1 MTTLSERFPEMILPP
16 RQVVDVES
24 DRFAKAWVSSY
35 RLVIERT
42 VPVIAVVRELATIL
56 RDEQVPSAQALV
68 ALRRA
73 VRLLTVLT
81 GDKPANWSPDDR
93 SNAEFAD
100 KAERWRALALE
111 ATSRPS
117 ESTRF
122 AKAWLLDGPA
132 EAIRTEPVIALVEIL
147 LEELIGGDATSSYD
161 CLRQAVRVLSV
172 FAREDKSTITAGP
185 TGSGN

>member
-1 MTTLSERFPEMILPP
+1 MTTLSELLHEVTLPP
-16 RQVVDVES
+16 RQVVDEES
-24 DRFAKAWVSSY
+24 DRFAKAWVNSY
-35 RLVIERT
+35 RLIIGRT

-56 RDEQVPSAQALV
+56 RDEQIPSAQALV

-73 VRLLTVLT
+73 VHLLTLLT
-81 GDKPANWSPDDR
+81 GDKPATWSPADR

-100 KAERWRALALE
+100 RVEGLRALVVE
-111 ATSRPS
+111 ATSRPN

-147 LEELIGGDATSSYD
+147 LERLIEGDATSSYD

-172 FAREDKSTITAGP
+172 FAREDENPVTAGP